1 MRHWIKW
8 ESNKREGLIVIQTT
22 YKDFFK
28 AFNYSE
34 KDVLYLRRFHD
45 KDKSNKPCN
54 MSCEL
59 GQIDSLVASMKKY
72 NNDGYGIFFIVNGG
86 GHDDKSVK
94 TARAQFIDIDDYS
107 FEEQWE
113 RVNSF
118 SLTPSIIIKTKKS
131 LHCYWL
137 LDNGNINL
145 FEDIQKRLIQYFG
158 SDPTIK
164 NKSRVMRLY
173 GFLHQKSEPVM
184 VELVKFEPSI
194 RYTQQQL
201 IDVLP
206 EMKTHKQ
213 IVNRPDTHSQII
225 HDSFPQGQRTKELI
239 RLMGVLQ
246 SRGFNDEMIMSNIR
260 AVNQQSCIPPL
271 TDIELEREVFP
282 ALMRWQKGNI
292 SAESNI
298 EEVKGLLDYKIEYDN
313 EGNVKRKKVV
323 QSIKNHEI
331 VLSNDFRFC
340 GKIKYNEFSQQLF
353 LVGSMPWEYEN
364 NCRPWG
370 NQDDSALFSIIQS
383 EYGLQNRNDFYDAIK
398 NISRKSKFNPVRD
411 ILETLEYKGNG
422 YIRKLLPDY
431 LGTENSDY
439 NYEVMKLFMLGAIN
453 RVYRPGCKFDYAM
466 ILQGQQGIG
475 KSTFLQ
481 LLALDDS
488 WFNDSLDSLD
498 SDKAAQSL
506 MGSWIIELAELK
518 SLART
523 AGGVDSVKRFLSA
536 TQDKYRI
543 PYERRSD
550 IFPRQ
555 CVFAGTTNRADFLQ
569 DETGNRRFLIVQV
582 GEVEVKEDLFSE
594 IALQDIRN
602 AWAEAVHILKTE
614 NPRLVLPDYCIE
626 EAKNLQEECM
636 VDDAKK
642 GLIAEYLSGKS
653 RTCVIEIWE
662 KALHE
667 NGRPAK
673 WQSSEIV
680 NIVLSIDGWKRM
692 KSNGRFGDYGL
703 QKGFEKHDGFMK
715 LPENYEI
722 PFD

>member
-1 MRHWIKW
+1 MTYEEILSRFKTEKRNGNKVQCKCPCHEDKKASMTITKSNGKILIHCHAGCRTDDILESVGLSYSDLHLDDIDISDKW
-8 ESNKREGLIVIQTT
+8 KKYVENRAGNNIEAV
-22 YKDFFK
+22 Y
-28 AFNYSE
+28 NYSSLKNNAYAFTKVRLNGKEIIYGLLNNDRFTYGLNGKSKKDYLAVYGNLHRIKDAINKGKPVFIPEGE
-34 KDVLYLRRFHD
+34 KDVDTLTQNGYAAFTY
-45 KDKSNKPCN
+45 
-54 MSCEL
+54 
-59 GQIDSLVASMKKY
+59 GGV
-72 NNDGYGIFFIVNGG
+72 NDWQ
-86 GHDDKSVK
+86 
-94 TARAQFIDIDDYS
+94 TS
-107 FEEQWE
+107 FA
-113 RVNSF
+113 
-118 SLTPSIIIKTKKS
+118 
-131 LHCYWL
+131 
-137 LDNGNINL
+137 
-145 FEDIQKRLIQYFG
+145 
-158 SDPTIK
+158 
-164 NKSRVMRLY
+164 
-173 GFLHQKSEPVM
+173 
-184 VELVKFEPSI
+184 ELVKDAVVYI
-194 RYTQQQL
+194 L
-201 IDVLP
+201 AD
-206 EMKTHKQ
+206 
-213 IVNRPDTHSQII
+213 
-225 HDSFPQGQRTKELI
+225 
-239 RLMGVLQ
+239 
-246 SRGFNDEMIMSNIR
+246 NDEPGKKVAVTILNDVKGVVKSVRVVVPMPDIPKADVTDYFEAGHSKEEFEQLLANSNLEC
-260 AVNQQSCIPPL
+260 A
-271 TDIELEREVFP
+271 IEENDLSVTGKP
-282 ALMRWQKGNI
+282 QKEN
-292 SAESNI
+292 NV
-298 EEVKGLLDYKIEYDN
+298 EEVKNLLDVRIEFDN

-323 QSIKNHEI
+323 QSIRNHEI
-331 VLSNDFRFC
+331 VINNDFRFSK
-340 GKIKYNEFSQQLF
+340 KIRYNEFSQQLF
-353 LVGSMPWEYEN
+353 LVGSMPWEHEN

-370 NQDDSALFSIIQS
+370 SQDDSALFSIIQS

-398 NISRKSKFNPVRD
+398 NVSRKSRFNPVKD
-411 ILETLEYKGNG
+411 VLDSLEFKGIG
-422 YIRKLLPDY
+422 YIRNLLPDY

-439 NYEVMKLFMLGAIN
+439 NYEVMKLFMLGAVN

-466 ILQGQQGIG
+466 ILQGPQGIG

-481 LLALDDS
+481 LLALDDA

-582 GEVEVKEDLFSE
+582 GEIDVKKDLFSE
-594 IALQDIRN
+594 VALQDIRD
-602 AWAEAVHILKTE
+602 AWAEAVHIFKTE

-626 EAKNLQEECM
+626 EAKNLQEECL

-642 GLIAEYLSGKS
+642 GLIEEYLSNKS

-680 NIVLSIDGWKRM
+680 NIVLSMDGWKRM
-692 KSNGRFGDYGL
+692 KSNGRFREYGL

-715 LPENYEI
+715 LSENYEI

>member
-1 MRHWIKW
+1 M
-8 ESNKREGLIVIQTT
+8 IQTT

-28 AFNYSE
+28 AFDYSE
-34 KDVLYLRRFHD
+34 KDTLYLRRFHD
-45 KDKSNKPCN
+45 KDKTQPPCN

-59 GQIDSLVASMKKY
+59 GQIDALVQNMKSY
-72 NNDGYGIFFIVNGG
+72 NKNGYGIFFVVNGG
-86 GHDDKSVK
+86 GPRDENVK
-94 TARAQFIDIDDYS
+94 IARAQFIDMDDFS

-113 RVNSF
+113 RVNNF
-118 SLTPSIIIKTKKS
+118 PLEPSIIIKTQKS

-137 LDNGNINL
+137 LNNGNINL
-145 FEDIQKRLIQYFG
+145 FKDVQKRLIQHFG

-164 NKSRVMRLY
+164 NPSRVMRLY
-173 GFLHQKSEPVM
+173 GFLHQKKEPVM
-184 VELVKFEPSI
+184 IELVKFEPSI
-194 RYTQQQL
+194 RYTQEQL
-201 IDVLP
+201 IAVLP
-206 EMKTHKQ
+206 EVKKDVSSCS
-213 IVNRPDTHSQII
+213 INNVEHS
-225 HDSFPQGQRTKELI
+225 FLQGNRTKELI
-239 RLMGVLQ
+239 RLMGTLQ
-246 SRGFNDEMIMSNIR
+246 NKGFSDDMIISNIR
-260 AVNQQSCIPPL
+260 AVNAQSCRPPL
-271 TDIELEREVFP
+271 TDTELEREVFP
-282 ALMRWQKGNI
+282 ALARWEKGNV
-292 SAESNI
+292 SAENNI

-323 QSIKNHEI
+323 QSIRNHET

-370 NQDDSALFSIIQS
+370 SQDDSALFSIIQS

-398 NISRKSKFNPVRD
+398 NISRKSKYNPVKD
-411 ILETLEYKGNG
+411 ILETLEYKGSG

-431 LGTENSDY
+431 LGTEDSDY
-439 NYEVMKLFMLGAIN
+439 NYEVMKLFMLGAVN
-453 RVYRPGCKFDYAM
+453 RVYRPGCKFDYVM

-582 GEVEVKEDLFSE
+582 GELDVKEDLFSDV
-594 IALQDIRN
+594 ALQDIRN
-602 AWAEAVHILKTE
+602 AWAEAVHIFKAE

-642 GLIAEYLSGKS
+642 GLIAEYLSGKA

-692 KSNGRFGDYGL
+692 KSNGRFGEYGL